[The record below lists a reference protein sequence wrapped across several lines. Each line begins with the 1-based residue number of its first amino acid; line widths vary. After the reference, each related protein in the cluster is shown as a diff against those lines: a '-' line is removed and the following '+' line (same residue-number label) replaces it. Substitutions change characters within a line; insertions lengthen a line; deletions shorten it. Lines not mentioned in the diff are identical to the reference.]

1 MILSVQR
8 AVHDAI
14 AATIQRHFG
23 LADVPAFAVEVPPTR
38 TLGDLAVPV
47 AFQLAKALRKAPK
60 AIAQDLAQALDSI
73 PGVARVVATPNGYL
87 NLYLE
92 RAAFLAARARQQV
105 APTTAT
111 SGKTI
116 VQHTAINPT
125 KPVNIGHL
133 RNAPLGAT
141 LARPLPISRTST
153 H

>member
-23 LADVPAFAVEVPPTR
+23 LADVPAFAVEVPPNR

-47 AFQLAKALRKAPK
+47 AFQLA
-60 AIAQDLAQALDSI
+60 QALGSV

-92 RAAFLAARARQQV
+92 RAAFLAARVRQQV
-105 APTTAT
+105 APTTAA

-116 VQHTAINPT
+116 
-125 KPVNIGHL
+125 
-133 RNAPLGAT
+133 
-141 LARPLPISRTST
+141 
-153 H
+153 

>member
-60 AIAQDLAQALDSI
+60 AIAQDLAQAVGPI

-92 RAAFLAARARQQV
+92 RAAFLAA
-105 APTTAT
+105 
-111 SGKTI
+111 
-116 VQHTAINPT
+116 
-125 KPVNIGHL
+125 
-133 RNAPLGAT
+133 
-141 LARPLPISRTST
+141 
-153 H
+153 

>member
-8 AVHDAI
+8 QVHDAVS
-14 AATIQRHFG
+14 AAIRTHFG
-23 LADVPAFAVEVPPTR
+23 IADVPAFAVEVPPTR

-60 AIAQDLAQALDSI
+60 AIAQDLAQAVGSI

-105 APTTAT
+105 APT
-111 SGKTI
+111 
-116 VQHTAINPT
+116 
-125 KPVNIGHL
+125 
-133 RNAPLGAT
+133 
-141 LARPLPISRTST
+141 
-153 H
+153 